1 MLIWKRE
8 LESSSGWTQDG
19 RRTQN
24 EFLLHLSDPHTC
36 TLLLP
41 NFPYTYLRPAVDFK
55 RMTSDLEV
63 CVTRM
68 AREESESDDD
78 DDDDLQS
85 NKSEDVGGDVDQLS
99 GGSGLVRGRIRVS
112 DRALNLSGGS
122 AGRNSGR
129 LVSTESSCPQVA
141 IHYEAAKDVFQK
153 FDKDSSGF
161 IEGMDAKAVIQA
173 WGIDLPNEDSLD
185 QIISQHDLNNNGRL
199 DLPEFLN
206 LVAELTETR
215 VFNNKGG
222 DARAT
227 TLSLFQ
233 RSASGSVTSKREL
246 MRRVTSADLAGMES
260 NDGDGSTLTRGSIST
275 TREGEVVGANRQ
287 PGCGGS
293 CSIQ

>member
-1 MLIWKRE
+1 
-8 LESSSGWTQDG
+8 
-19 RRTQN
+19 
-24 EFLLHLSDPHTC
+24 
-36 TLLLP
+36 
-41 NFPYTYLRPAVDFK
+41 
-55 RMTSDLEV
+55 MTSDLEV
-63 CVTRM
+63 CVMRM

-78 DDDDLQS
+78 DDDELES
-85 NKSEDVGGDVDQLS
+85 NKSEDVRGEVDRLS
-99 GGSGLVRGRIRVS
+99 GGSGLVRGRIQVS
-112 DRALNLSGGS
+112 DRHNNTGSFGS
-122 AGRNSGR
+122 AGRTSGR

-173 WGIDLPNEDSLD
+173 WGIDLPNEDSLE

-215 VFNNKGG
+215 VFNKKGG

-233 RSASGSVTSKREL
+233 RSSSGSVTSKREL

-260 NDGDGSTLTRGSIST
+260 NDGDDSTSTRGSIST
-275 TREGEVVGANRQ
+275 GREGEVVGTNKQ
-287 PGCGGS
+287 SGCGGK